1 MKKII
6 LSAATVMVLASC
18 GSTQSASGDANATTE
33 KKSKN
38 SSLTNMA
45 ATQLLSSLTKN
56 ASLEDITK
64 LFGLLDKNKDDSVSR
79 DEAQGEVATNF
90 DALDKDKNNGL
101 NLKEMQGLLAFLK

>member
-6 LSAATVMVLASC
+6 LSLSTVLILASC
-18 GSTQSASGDANATTE
+18 GSTKEASSEASAD
-33 KKSKN
+33 KKN

-56 ASLEDITK
+56 ASMDDITK
-64 LFGLLDKNKDDSVSR
+64 LFGLLDKNKDDSVSK